1 MTRTN
6 REMVQ
11 IFFHFC
17 PPLVDSSIYVAPFLS
32 QLRDL
37 ITCSVIRSFPFFNGP
52 IFLNFLLL
60 IHLFMLLLSFLSCV
74 IWLRVQLFALSHSLP
89 IFFSFFFVYADFS
102 FSYFAFWIVLLYK
115 FVPNFRLSQ
124 FCYTSLFELLLHLM
138 SCKFDYFF
146 PRWKDP
152 HFPFYCAA
160 CFFRNFNITLTLQS
174 AMKITICSAIV
185 AGCGSPPLFK
195 VHTLSFMIR

>member
-32 QLRDL
+32 QLRDLITCSVIRSFPFFNGPIFLNSLVDSSIYVVPFLSQLCDL

-89 IFFSFFFVYADFS
+89 IFFSFFFVYADF
-102 FSYFAFWIVLLYK
+102 FIQLLCLLDCFALQI
-115 FVPNFRLSQ
+115 
-124 FCYTSLFELLLHLM
+124 
-138 SCKFDYFF
+138 
-146 PRWKDP
+146 
-152 HFPFYCAA
+152 CA
-160 CFFRNFNITLTLQS
+160 
-174 AMKITICSAIV
+174 
-185 AGCGSPPLFK
+185 
-195 VHTLSFMIR
+195 